1 MILTINSFDQLYTV
15 YSRFKQWPI
24 REDINPSHIYNEI
37 YLSYIAPS
45 CTNYRTHGMFGIFR
59 SVGLLIWSCLE
70 ISTNVAFN
78 HQEKWLSCKW
88 QQVTGENI
96 IQTSCA
102 YTFAGVSIGSY
113 LEKLAGDYNLEVT
126 IAMDL
131 QSSLAVCECLIRFS
145 IVLG

>member
-1 MILTINSFDQLYTV
+1 
-15 YSRFKQWPI
+15 
-24 REDINPSHIYNEI
+24 
-37 YLSYIAPS
+37 
-45 CTNYRTHGMFGIFR
+45 MFGIFR
-59 SVGLLIWSCLE
+59 SIGLLIFGYLQ

-96 IQTSCA
+96 IHTSCA

-113 LEKLAGDYNLEVT
+113 LEKLAGDYNLAVT